1 MKKRFY
7 KFLFFLLLLMPVYV
21 HAADYLLCGNDKK
34 IPLVFGQ
41 VMSVLFVII
50 KILVPILL
58 VITGMISFFKAVIS
72 GKVDDELQKAK
83 KALVNKIIAAVI
95 IFFIV
100 SIVNFVI
107 ALVAGKN
114 NSFSSCLNCMI
125 HPNNC
130 EEVDGDL
137 ARLCPGL
144 LSDQVDYDENCKYIG
159 NRKGRVDYSYTGD
172 TGVPA
177 YSSKK
182 NGNGNSGSSCV
193 STNNYEIVEKD
204 GVTYVD
210 GILIVNKSFSL
221 PSSYKPS
228 SAGNT
233 YNCRDCLTEET
244 RSAYNLMKEAA
255 SKDNINLFIT
265 SGFRSYANQNEL
277 YNNYVSRDGKAAADT
292 YSARPGYSEHQTGLA
307 FDVIK
312 ADSSFDNT
320 PEAKWLSQ
328 NCYKY
333 GFIIRYPNGKT
344 NVTGYKY
351 ESWHVRYVGKNLA
364 SKLYNNGDWIT
375 LEEYFNLA
383 SSYDNVKGRSN
394 YSGSN
399 NSCGDFINWKQ
410 CDPKWASVTMGP
422 SSVSLCSAGCTTTSV
437 SILMAKSGAVTD
449 MSNFS
454 PATLARS
461 LQYSGTGAMMYW
473 DDYSSWKS
481 YAPTFKFVGNYSLSG
496 SISNKAN
503 TIKSHLDNGEYVMI
517 VVKGGG
523 HYVAADR
530 VDGNTVYIHD
540 PGGQSND
547 LFKTYNASGVNSI
560 LVYKR
565 EGNI

>member
-1 MKKRFY
+1 MRKKIFS
-7 KFLFFLLLLMPVYV
+7 KLLFFLLLMVPVCV
-21 HAADYLLCGNDKK
+21 NAADFLLCGNEKK
-34 IPLVFGQ
+34 FPLVFAQ
-41 VMSVLFVII
+41 VTSVLFVII
-50 KILVPILL
+50 KIIVPILL
-58 VITGMISFFKAVIS
+58 VIMSMISFFKAIIS
-72 GKVDDELQKAK
+72 GKVDDELNKAK
-83 KALVNKIIAAVI
+83 QVLVHRIIAAVV

-100 SIVNFVI
+100 SIVNFAI
-107 ALVAGKN
+107 ALVAGRN

-125 HPNNC
+125 HPDSC
-130 EEVDGDL
+130 EKVDGDL

-144 LSDQVDYDENCKYIG
+144 LSDQTDYDENCVYLG
-159 NRKGRVDYSYTGD
+159 SRKGRVDYSYTGD

-177 YSSKK
+177 YSSNK
-182 NGNGNSGSSCV
+182 NGSSNSSSSCG
-193 STNNYEIVEKD
+193 STKNFEIVEKD

-233 YNCRDCLTEET
+233 YNCNDCLTEET

-265 SGFRSYANQNEL
+265 SGFRSYANQNDL
-277 YNNYVSRDGKAAADT
+277 YNNYVSRDGKAVADT

-312 ADSSFDNT
+312 AESSFDNT

-333 GFIIRYPNGKT
+333 GFIIRYPKGKT

-351 ESWHVRYVGKNLA
+351 ESWHVRYVGKDLA

-394 YSGSN
+394 YPGSN

-410 CDPKWASVTMGP
+410 CDPKWASVTMGS
-422 SSVSLCSAGCTTTSV
+422 SSVSLCSAGCTTTSI

-454 PATLARS
+454 PVTLAKT
-461 LQYSGTGAMMYW
+461 LQYDPSNGRISSW
-473 DDYSSWKS
+473 DDYNSWKS
-481 YAPTFKFVGNYSLSG
+481 YAPSFRFVGSYPLNG

-503 TIKSHLDNGEYVMI
+503 TINGHLNNGEYVMI
-517 VVKGGG
+517 VVNSGG
-523 HYVAADR
+523 HYVAADK
-530 VDGNTVYIHD
+530 VEGNTVYIHD
-540 PGGQSND
+540 PGGAATD
-547 LFKTYNASGVNSI
+547 LFKTYAASGVNSI

-565 EGNI
+565 EG